1 MSAVGVSSR
10 GALCKLCGVSRGL
23 GLTPA
28 PRQPERD
35 WGSRPRRKRGGPGQD
50 LAERR
55 EICLAH
61 PQEPPVAHGCK
72 RPRAEPILHGALA
85 DAEELGDFFGGIE
98 WTHDGRVRGVDGC
111 WVSIH
116 RTSLARGWCHG
127 DVSSNLGHSTARPSP
142 AL

>member
-35 WGSRPRRKRGGPGQD
+35 WGSRPQRKRGGVPGQD

-61 PQEPPVAHGCK
+61 PQEPSVAHG
-72 RPRAEPILHGALA
+72 REHPVADPDLHGALA
-85 DAEELGDFFGGIE
+85 DAQQHGDFVGRIE
-98 WTHDGRVRGVDGC
+98 LPHGRFRGDN
-111 WVSIH
+111 
-116 RTSLARGWCHG
+116 R
-127 DVSSNLGHSTARPSP
+127 
-142 AL
+142 

>member
-35 WGSRPRRKRGGPGQD
+35 CGLASAAQAGVPGQD

-55 EICLAH
+55 QICLAH
-61 PQEPPVAHGCK
+61 PQEPSVAHG
-72 RPRAEPILHGALA
+72 REHPVADPDLHGALA
-85 DAEELGDFFGGIE
+85 DAQQ
-98 WTHDGRVRGVDGC
+98 RA
-111 WVSIH
+111 
-116 RTSLARGWCHG
+116 TSS
-127 DVSSNLGHSTARPSP
+127 VV
-142 AL
+142 